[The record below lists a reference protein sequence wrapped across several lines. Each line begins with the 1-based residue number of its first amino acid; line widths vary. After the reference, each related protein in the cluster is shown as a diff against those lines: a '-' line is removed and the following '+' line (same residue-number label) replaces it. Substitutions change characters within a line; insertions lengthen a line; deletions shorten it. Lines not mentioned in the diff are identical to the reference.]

1 MTLSALALA
10 LALGAVPGPSDYFA
24 LHIVDEQTGRGVPM
38 VEVETTHNIRFY
50 TDSAGYVAFHEP
62 GLMNEDVWFTIRSH
76 GYQFAKDGFGSAGKR
91 LHTTPGGRVELK
103 IQRINIAERLYR
115 ITGGGI
121 YRDSVLLGKPVPTT
135 QPVLNAQVHGQ
146 DSIQTAIYQG
156 KLYWFWGDTN
166 WISYPLGNFNMSGAV
181 TPLPRDGLDP
191 DKGIDLHYYVGEKGF
206 ARGVAP
212 VKGEG
217 PTWMGPIFVC
227 EVDGKPRMMGPYN
240 KIKPASLETYQRGL
254 AVWNDEKE
262 EFEKTVEW
270 PLEHPAR
277 PSGAWLVAKSR
288 DGVHLYFSTP
298 FPMTRVRLEAKAIA
312 DLDQY
317 EMFTCLRE
325 GTRVEDGQLDRDAQ
339 GRVRYSW
346 KRKTPV
352 LDQRQQREL
361 VDAGKMRA
369 EEGLIQLV
377 DVESLKGGEKGVG
390 LRPRPVMAHGGS
402 VYWNA
407 YRKRWVCV
415 FVEIGGTTSM
425 LGEMWYAE
433 APTPLGPWVECRKV
447 ATHDH
452 QTFYNPLQHPYFA
465 RENGRIIYFEGTFC
479 NTFSGNPYQTP
490 RYDYNQ
496 MMYRLDLS
504 DARLHL
510 DETGRVADNAAN
522 RSRPTATRPAMEP
535 ELRREWQMEQIAP

>member
-1 MTLSALALA
+1 
-10 LALGAVPGPSDYFA
+10 
-24 LHIVDEQTGRGVPM
+24 
-38 VEVETTHNIRFY
+38 
-50 TDSAGYVAFHEP
+50 
-62 GLMNEDVWFTIRSH
+62 
-76 GYQFAKDGFGSAGKR
+76 
-91 LHTTPGGRVELK
+91 
-103 IQRINIAERLYR
+103 
-115 ITGGGI
+115 
-121 YRDSVLLGKPVPTT
+121 
-135 QPVLNAQVHGQ
+135 
-146 DSIQTAIYQG
+146 
-156 KLYWFWGDTN
+156 
-166 WISYPLGNFNMSGAV
+166 
-181 TPLPRDGLDP
+181 
-191 DKGIDLHYYVGEKGF
+191 
-206 ARGVAP
+206 
-212 VKGEG
+212 
-217 PTWMGPIFVC
+217 
-227 EVDGKPRMMGPYN
+227 
-240 KIKPASLETYQRGL
+240 
-254 AVWNDEKE
+254 
-262 EFEKTVEW
+262 
-270 PLEHPAR
+270 
-277 PSGAWLVAKSR
+277 
-288 DGVHLYFSTP
+288 
-298 FPMTRVRLEAKAIA
+298 
-312 DLDQY
+312 
-317 EMFTCLRE
+317 
-325 GTRVEDGQLDRDAQ
+325 
-339 GRVRYSW
+339 VRYSW